1 MNNDQLT
8 IGNDQL
14 PEGYKQTA
22 IGLIPE
28 DWKVAQLKDLV
39 DPERKITYGIVV
51 PGSNVPNGVPM
62 IRAQDYS
69 RGWVDLEDLY
79 HVSATIDKSY
89 KRSKVVTADIL
100 LTIVGS
106 VGNLAKVPSLFSGSN
121 LTQQTARLAFN
132 TKIADADFY
141 LNILRSRF
149 GQKEISN
156 YTKSGVQPSLNLS
169 DVDKFLLPYPSLPEQ
184 RSISQ
189 ALSDVDRLIAALD
202 RAIDKKRAIKTA
214 TMQQL
219 LTGKKRLPGFGEGK
233 GYQQTE
239 VGVIPKDWCIKPLK
253 TVSSMSGRIGW
264 QGLKQEEFTFNDID
278 PFLITG
284 MNFKDGKIRWEEVYH
299 ILERRYQEAKN
310 IQLKDGDILMTKDGT
325 IGKLLYVED
334 IPFPRKASLNS
345 HLLVFRPLNSYYDP
359 KFLFYQLSS
368 KQFADYVD
376 LNKSGSTFFGIT
388 QEAVGNYN
396 AYLPSIEEQCAI
408 ATVLSDM
415 DAEIA
420 ALETLLAKTQ
430 ALKQGMM
437 QALLTGRVRLV

>member
-202 RAIDKKRAIKTA
+202 KAIAKKRAIKTA

-239 VGVIPKDWCIKPLK
+239 VGMIPEDWNVASLNELTSELGDGIHATPVYSNNGSYYFVNGNNL
-253 TVSSMSGRIGW
+253 V
-264 QGLKQEEFTFNDID
+264 N
-278 PFLITG
+278 
-284 MNFKDGKIRWEEVYH
+284 GKITISSDTRKADF
-299 ILERRYQEAKN
+299 LEFKKYKKN
-310 IQLKDGDILMTKDGT
+310 LSNQTILMSINGT
-325 IGKLLYVED
+325 IGNL
-334 IPFPRKASLNS
+334 A
-345 HLLVFRPLNSYYDP
+345 YYQDE
-359 KFLFYQLSS
+359 LIILG
-368 KQFADYVD
+368 
-376 LNKSGSTFFGIT
+376 KS
-388 QEAVGNYN
+388 A
-396 AYLPSIEEQCAI
+396 AYLNIKKEFSKSYIYFSLQTESVERFFEDGLTGTTIRNLGLGTIRNTPIPIPRQYEEQRAI

-415 DAEIA
+415 DAEIV
-420 ALETLLAKTQ
+420 ALETRLAKTQ

>member
-189 ALSDVDRLIAALD
+189 ALADVDALIAALD
-202 RAIDKKRAIKTA
+202 KAIAKKRAIKTA

-219 LTGKKRLPGFGEGK
+219 LTGKKRLPEFGEGK
-233 GYQQTE
+233 GDQQTE
-239 VGVIPKDWCIKPLK
+239 VGVIPKDWNVVTI
-253 TVSSMSGRIGW
+253 R
-264 QGLKQEEFTFNDID
+264 E
-278 PFLITG
+278 ITSLVTNG
-284 MNFKDGKIRWEEVYH
+284 FVGKATNHYTDKD
-299 ILERRYQEAKN
+299 
-310 IQLKDGDILMTKDGT
+310 D
-325 IGKLLYVED
+325 
-334 IPFPRKASLNS
+334 
-345 HLLVFRPLNSYYDP
+345 
-359 KFLFYQLSS
+359 
-368 KQFADYVD
+368 
-376 LNKSGSTFFGIT
+376 GIT
-388 QEAVGNYN
+388 YIQGYNVEANSFNFNGIKKVTPEFHRIHQKSCLRKDDLLTIQTGEVGLTTIVPDSLVGANCHALIISRFKKEK
-396 AYLPSIEEQCAI
+396 AYPWFYAHYFNSPIGRLRLRDLEVGTTMMHINVGELLPWEVPYPPRLEEQRAI

-415 DAEIA
+415 DTEIA
-420 ALETLLAKTQ
+420 ALETRIAKTQ

>member
-141 LNILRSRF
+141 LSILRSRF

-189 ALSDVDRLIAALD
+189 ALSDVDALIAGLD
-202 RAIDKKRAIKTA
+202 KAIAKKRAIKTA

-219 LTGKKRLPGFGEGK
+219 LTGKKRLPEFGEGK
-233 GYQQTE
+233 GDQQTE
-239 VGVIPKDWCIKPLK
+239 VGVIPKDWNVVTI
-253 TVSSMSGRIGW
+253 R
-264 QGLKQEEFTFNDID
+264 E
-278 PFLITG
+278 ITSLVTNG
-284 MNFKDGKIRWEEVYH
+284 FVGKATNHYTDKD
-299 ILERRYQEAKN
+299 
-310 IQLKDGDILMTKDGT
+310 D
-325 IGKLLYVED
+325 
-334 IPFPRKASLNS
+334 
-345 HLLVFRPLNSYYDP
+345 
-359 KFLFYQLSS
+359 
-368 KQFADYVD
+368 
-376 LNKSGSTFFGIT
+376 GIT
-388 QEAVGNYN
+388 YIQGYNVEANSFNFNGIKKVTPEFHRIHQKSCLRKDDLLTIQTGEVGLTTIVPDSLVGANCHALIISRFKKEK
-396 AYLPSIEEQCAI
+396 AYPWFYAHYFNSPIGRLRLRDLEVGTTMMHINVGELLPWEVPYPPRLEEQRAI

-415 DAEIA
+415 DTEIA
-420 ALETLLAKTQ
+420 ALETRIAKTQ